1 MLFGVFEKGWICINI
16 YFRIWK
22 HNITMEYFNFDYKV
36 KLQSAL

>member
-16 YFRIWK
+16 FRIWK